1 MQISYRLHLPRDAST
16 VPLVRAL
23 CQDAMI
29 RLGVRSEDVDDVG
42 LAITEACS
50 NVVVHA
56 AGGVQYEVQV
66 EYESLDCHIRV
77 IDSGVGVTEIEQN
90 HSMPRPTESRG
101 RGIALMEHLM
111 DQIQFGV
118 RAEAGTV
125 VHLHKR
131 LNLTDASPLWG
142 FASDGNDQ

>member
-1 MQISYRLHLPRDAST
+1 M
-16 VPLVRAL
+16 
-23 CQDAMI
+23 
-29 RLGVRSEDVDDVG
+29 
-42 LAITEACS
+42 
-50 NVVVHA
+50 
-56 AGGVQYEVQV
+56 
-66 EYESLDCHIRV
+66 

>member
-66 EYESLDCHIRV
+66 EYGPL
-77 IDSGVGVTEIEQN
+77 TA
-90 HSMPRPTESRG
+90 T
-101 RGIALMEHLM
+101 
-111 DQIQFGV
+111 FG
-118 RAEAGTV
+118 
-125 VHLHKR
+125 
-131 LNLTDASPLWG
+131 
-142 FASDGNDQ
+142 